1 MVFYSA
7 YFIFTMKLLKGLYK
21 RLGVEAYSRSLS
33 MTALVRKVLGKVLAN
48 SFGIRKGKGP
58 VEDFSFIGVGETD
71 QGALAPVSER
81 HDKALEEAMW
91 DGLRRLSPEEVHHRV
106 RELGLRTGAEA
117 VDMIREDRD
126 TP

>member
-1 MVFYSA
+1 M
-7 YFIFTMKLLKGLYK
+7 MKLLKGLYK

-33 MTALVRKVLGKVLAN
+33 MTALVRKVLAD